1 MAIDRDFVLCYSA
14 EMLKAFFLGGAAIVA
29 AFMGV
34 ALIAVA
40 IGGHATIDAC
50 GAIGLFAVG
59 GVLGVIVRTA
69 YVKGRKST
77 LGTSEPIFYANA
89 GGSQEPIDT
98 VSENPS
104 ARLRVLERLL
114 GADATVPSLIWM
126 FPSAQHARPVIRSL
140 LADGSIELL
149 HKDGRSIALSEFDEF
164 VQSNARGI
172 GGLQDITV
180 QITEIGA
187 ERIA

>member
-1 MAIDRDFVLCYSA
+1 
-14 EMLKAFFLGGAAIVA
+14 MLKAFFLGGLALVA
-29 AFMGV
+29 AFVAV

-40 IGGHATIDAC
+40 VGGHATLDVC

-77 LGTSEPIFYANA
+77 LETSEPIFHSNA
-89 GGSQEPIDT
+89 GGLQDSADA
-98 VSENPS
+98 VSENQS

-126 FPSAQHARPVIRSL
+126 FPSTQHARPVIRSL

-149 HKDGRSIALSEFDEF
+149 HKDGGSIALAEFDEL
-164 VQSNARGI
+164 VQSNTRGI
-172 GGLQDITV
+172 AGLQTV
-180 QITEIGA
+180 TAQITEIGA